1 MADLKELR
9 IADDLIVSG
18 NLKVTGEQIVT
29 STSDTT
35 IKDNTITLNKGASSL
50 PAAGSGVEIES
61 NGSIVGS
68 LVYKS
73 SGWDFGGANLT
84 QGTFIL
90 FISLCGFIQFA
101 IIGFIKARRPVVE

>member
-1 MADLKELR
+1 MADFKQLNV
-9 IADDLIVSG
+9 ADELIVKG

-68 LVYKS
+68 
-73 SGWDFGGANLT
+73 F
-84 QGTFIL
+84 
-90 FISLCGFIQFA
+90 
-101 IIGFIKARRPVVE
+101 E